1 MPHLEITEVLLVPC
15 NIFNYNYQQNLRV
28 LYIFVPDKSFSQL
41 LDVSLK
47 KFEFF
52 KMFNSE
58 FLYTKVLFTDQ
69 NFKPLETEDK
79 RNITLVIN

>member
-47 KFEFF
+47 KLNFS
-52 KMFNSE
+52 KC
-58 FLYTKVLFTDQ
+58 LIQ
-69 NFKPLETEDK
+69 NFYILKYCLLIK
-79 RNITLVIN
+79 ILNL